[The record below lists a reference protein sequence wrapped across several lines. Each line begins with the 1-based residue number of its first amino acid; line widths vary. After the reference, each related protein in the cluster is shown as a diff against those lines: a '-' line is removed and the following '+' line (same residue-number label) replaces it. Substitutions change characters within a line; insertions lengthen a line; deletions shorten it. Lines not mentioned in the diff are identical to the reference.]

1 MSSRPE
7 FLGLPGCP
15 IQRYRQCMLITV
27 ANQKGGTSKSTLAS
41 LLVLWLHDAG
51 ISVAL
56 LDTDEQRTASDW
68 VSRAEPAIPI
78 IVAHDVDGIRQA
90 KGKLSET
97 HSIIVVDTPGSS
109 SDAGH
114 TSVLIADYVVV
125 PLQASRVD
133 VLAIKDSLKYIRL
146 AREMSG
152 GQRPDARIVLTFTAK
167 GDVQTRRLRE
177 QLAGFDVPLAFSE
190 IRRLNAFR
198 DAFGSSVLRSS
209 TREAMEAARDV
220 ENVFQ
225 ELFGDLVR
233 SLIPPS
239 VMHG

>member
-1 MSSRPE
+1 
-7 FLGLPGCP
+7 
-15 IQRYRQCMLITV
+15 MLIAI
-27 ANQKGGTSKSTLAS
+27 ANQKGGTAKSTIAS
-41 LLVLWLHDAG
+41 LLLLWLHDAG
-51 ISVAL
+51 INVAL
-56 LDTDEQRTASDW
+56 LDTDEQQTSSNW

-78 IVAHDVDGIRQA
+78 IVAHDIDGIRQA
-90 KGKLSET
+90 RAKLSET
-97 HSIIVVDTPGSS
+97 HSIIVADTPGSS

-114 TSVLIADYVVV
+114 TAVLLADCVVV

-152 GQRPDARIVLTFTAK
+152 GQRPDAKIVLTFTAK
-167 GDVQTRRLRE
+167 GDVQTRRLRD
-177 QLAGFDVPLAFSE
+177 QLAGFDVPIAVNE

-198 DAFGSSVLRSS
+198 DAFGTSVTRSM
-209 TREAMEAARDV
+209 TREAREAARDV

-225 ELFGDLVR
+225 ELFGDLVH
-233 SLIPPS
+233 SLIPQR